1 MFKIPVML
9 EIEPILV
16 SVTIAKKLVI
26 WFAVQ
31 IDWLVYIWSKHWTVT
46 LFSPKHFKNGFA
58 NTGVRILE
66 LTEIRACKNNGS
78 FKRNQCCKIF
88 LTNLP

>member
-9 EIEPILV
+9 EIDPLLV
-16 SVTIAKKLVI
+16 SVTLAKKLVI

-31 IDWLVYIWSKHWTVT
+31 MDWLVYIWSKHGTVT

-66 LTEIRACKNNGS
+66 LTVKFVPVRTTVLLKEINAARY
-78 FKRNQCCKIF
+78 F
-88 LTNLP
+88 

>member
-26 WFAVQ
+26 WFVVQ

-66 LTEIRACKNNGS
+66 LTVKFVPVRTTVLLKEINAARY
-78 FKRNQCCKIF
+78 F
-88 LTNLP
+88 